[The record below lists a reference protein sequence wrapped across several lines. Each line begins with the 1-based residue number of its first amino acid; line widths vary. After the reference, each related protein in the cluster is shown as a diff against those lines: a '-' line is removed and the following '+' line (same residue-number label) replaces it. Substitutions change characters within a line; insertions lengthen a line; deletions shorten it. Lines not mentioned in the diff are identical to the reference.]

1 MRKRTGLA
9 MIIWANGSHESKAP
23 HRARRMIH
31 LQDNYYLHADKYQFI
46 LKRKGVTGEKS
57 DNAGAEKYDD
67 LGYYATIGQAVH
79 AIGELKLKAAI
90 NNPVN
95 TIQDVLRM
103 VAMKVKP
110 LTEPDE

>member
-1 MRKRTGLA
+1 
-9 MIIWANGSHESKAP
+9 
-23 HRARRMIH
+23 MIH

-57 DNAGAEKYDD
+57 ERPGAEKYDD

-95 TIQDVLRM
+95 TIQDVLRE
-103 VAMKVKP
+103 VEDWANSLESDLLPRLRDLVRAA
-110 LTEPDE
+110 